1 MEQGIDVSRYQG
13 DIDWAQA
20 AAAGIRFAVV
30 RAGYGRLESQRD
42 PYFEKNMEGAAAAG
56 LTVGCYWFSYA
67 ASAADARAE
76 AEACLAV
83 LAGRRPPLGVWFDQ
97 EYVPAILALDN
108 AERTAT
114 VQAFL
119 ETVRQ
124 AGCTAGLYCSAD
136 WLKNK
141 LETEKF
147 AGENLWVAQY
157 ADALDAPL
165 RANLWQYTGSGSA
178 AGVAGQVDRDVL
190 YEMPRGAE
198 KALHAAG
205 KRQAAGPGPA
215 TLRRGS
221 QDAAVCALQ
230 SELGCLGYACGA
242 ADGIYGA
249 KTDAAV
255 RAFQKSA
262 GLRADG
268 AVGKKTR
275 AALAARLGAAKK

>member
-1 MEQGIDVSRYQG
+1 M
-13 DIDWAQA
+13 
-20 AAAGIRFAVV
+20 
-30 RAGYGRLESQRD
+30 
-42 PYFEKNMEGAAAAG
+42 
-56 LTVGCYWFSYA
+56 
-67 ASAADARAE
+67 ASASTLTRLHSRKLVQRLVGVHMQEVLFLRSVGLQLDGVVERVIARQ
-76 AEACLAV
+76 V
-83 LAGRRPPLGVWFDQ
+83 LGGPNF
-97 EYVPAILALDN
+97 
-108 AERTAT
+108 
-114 VQAFL
+114 
-119 ETVRQ
+119 
-124 AGCTAGLYCSAD
+124 
-136 WLKNK
+136 
-141 LETEKF
+141 
-147 AGENLWVAQY
+147 
-157 ADALDAPL
+157 
-165 RANLWQYTGSGSA
+165 GSA
-178 AGVAGQVDRDVL
+178 AGVAGQVDRNIL

-221 QDAAVCALQ
+221 QGAAVCALQ

-262 GLRADG
+262 GLRADC